1 MSMNST
7 PLVEFIAP
15 VPVCLQTAAAAAV
28 TSIFGQGHWELIV
41 VVNDRRQPVG
51 AVNLSKLMPYL
62 MGKALDWQQPLGSSS
77 LTEAIATIPVDLN
90 WSQFCRDYQGN
101 STGPVALVNP
111 DGEFLGLL
119 DRNSLLKYLVSQA
132 PQCPVSNPPTESK
145 VLYPHQEIR
154 SLGPVLTMVPNSLV
168 KLLEIL
174 PMPLRLQN
182 DTGEVLSE
190 NLAWRSLVGAIPDR
204 DWISLETA
212 CQKLTPSS
220 YAALISLAQ
229 TATALFS
236 PLCCPVSMELDPVL
250 EETVGS
256 WQFVKIPLGNIPYS
270 HLELASLGNRHGAQW
285 EQEVCSPVLTRVG
298 AIGEEYNRTL
308 TPSGSEGRT
317 CKVSSRGLEPLWLVL
332 ATTIRSPQLEARKMS
347 AENAEMS
354 QVRKDEFL
362 LHISH
367 ELKTPITAILGLSS
381 LLLNDGQHPL
391 TKRQAQYAG
400 QIRESGRQ
408 LMKIVNNLVDLSR
421 LETGELLL
429 KHDYVDI
436 AKVCHLA
443 KEHVQQSLSEVGGS
457 RRFSLEIAPNLEAL
471 VADELRLQQML
482 LNLLE
487 NAIKFTDTTGEIG
500 LRVNNWSNN
509 WIGLTV
515 WDTGVGIKAAQQQ
528 LIWQNFSRREN
539 HFTQSSPSM
548 GLGLVLTQ
556 GLARLHG
563 GEVSF
568 ISTEGKGSEFTLLL
582 PVAGDRPSSLTRP
595 SLILILETNP
605 EIISDLTEHLREL
618 GYFCLVARSQAEAL
632 RKARC
637 LQPSIIFL
645 SVTNPLLSGVE
656 TISQLKSQTATCH
669 LRAIAIGSPGTVK
682 PDDMI
687 VDDFLSLPV
696 ESLVLQKRLSRLI
709 SQPAP
714 SPETP
719 DSEGSISEPPKLT
732 ILCLSDNAVNR
743 GCYSLFNW
751 GSNSTPKHRIIEASD
766 LDQASLLA
774 KIWKPDVI
782 LLNDTKLLNPLAL
795 LQELSENETLASLP
809 LVTVSQSTTQAAN
822 QVKGLSVFPCL
833 VPTGSLP
840 ASSTLLQVI
849 QVAAGCSQL

>member
-7 PLVEFIAP
+7 SLLEFIAP
-15 VPVCLQTAAAAAV
+15 VPICVQTVAAAEV
-28 TSIFGQGHWELIV
+28 TSIFGQGHWKLIV
-41 VVNDRRQPVG
+41 VVNDHRQPVG
-51 AVNLSKLMPYL
+51 LVNLSKLMPYL
-62 MGKALDWQQPLGSSS
+62 MGKALDWQQPLGSSP
-77 LTEAIATIPVDLN
+77 LTEAIATMPADMN
-90 WSQFCRDYQGN
+90 WSQFCRDYQRT
-101 STGPVALVNP
+101 SIGPVALVNP

-119 DRNSLLKYLVSQA
+119 DRNSLLKCLVSKDTKEPVPTPTDESNILYQNPGIRPKA
-132 PQCPVSNPPTESK
+132 PE
-145 VLYPHQEIR
+145 LLIAHA
-154 SLGPVLTMVPNSLV
+154 LM

-174 PMPLRLQN
+174 PMPLRLQSN
-182 DTGEVLSE
+182 SGVVLSE
-190 NLAWRSLVGAIPDR
+190 NMAWRSLVEAIPDR
-204 DWISLETA
+204 DWIGLETA

-220 YAALISLAQ
+220 YAAQISLAQ
-229 TATALFS
+229 TAT
-236 PLCCPVSMELDPVL
+236 LCCSGSPEFDPVL
-250 EETVGS
+250 EETAGL
-256 WQFVKIPLGNIPYS
+256 WQFVKIPLGNIPDS

-298 AIGEEYNRTL
+298 AIGEEYDRAV
-308 TPSGSEGRT
+308 TPEGRT
-317 CKVSSRGLEPLWLVL
+317 CKGSNRGLEPLCLVL
-332 ATTIRSPQLEARKMS
+332 ATQISPQLEARKMS
-347 AENAEMS
+347 AENAEIE

-367 ELKTPITAILGLSS
+367 ELKTPITTILGLSS

-391 TKRQAQYAG
+391 TQRQARYAG
-400 QIRESGRQ
+400 LIRESGRQ

-421 LETGELLL
+421 LETGELEL
-429 KHDYVDI
+429 KPHSVEI
-436 AKVCHLA
+436 AKVCQKA
-443 KEHVQQSLSEVGGS
+443 KEQVQQSLSDLGD
-457 RRFSLEIAPNLEAL
+457 RRLLLEIAPNLESI

-487 NAIKFTDTTGEIG
+487 NAVKFTAPTGEIG
-500 LRVNNWSNN
+500 LRVSNWSHN
-509 WIGLTV
+509 WIGFTV

-528 LIWQNFSRREN
+528 LIFQKFPRREN
-539 HFTQSSPSM
+539 HFTQSSSST

-563 GEVSF
+563 GEVTF

-582 PVAGDRPSSLTRP
+582 PAADLSSRVESTITRS

-605 EIISDLTEHLREL
+605 DFIFDLTEQLRGL
-618 GYFCLVARSQAEAL
+618 GYLSLVARSQAEAL

-637 LQPSIIFL
+637 LQPRVIL
-645 SVTNPLLSGVE
+645 LNLTNPLLSGVE
-656 TISQLKSQTATCH
+656 VISQLKSETATCH
-669 LRAIAIGSPGTVK
+669 MRAIAIGNAWEANF
-682 PDDMI
+682 DDMI

-696 ESLVLQKRLSRLI
+696 ESQVLQKRLSRLI

-714 SPETP
+714 PPEMA
-719 DSEGSISEPPKLT
+719 DSEESISETEKLT
-732 ILCLSDNAVNR
+732 VLCLSDNAVNM

-782 LLNDTKLLNPLAL
+782 LLNDTELLNPIAL
-795 LQELSENETLASLP
+795 LQDLSENETLASLP

-849 QVAAGCSQL
+849 QVAAGCS